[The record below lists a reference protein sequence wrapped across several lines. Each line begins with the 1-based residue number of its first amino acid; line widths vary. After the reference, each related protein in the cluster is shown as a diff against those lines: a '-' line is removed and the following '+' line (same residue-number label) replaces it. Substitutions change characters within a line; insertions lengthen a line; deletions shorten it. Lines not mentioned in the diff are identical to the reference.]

1 MFENTVHANKNSHA
15 EKLKN
20 QLDELNK
27 KQAEFIQ
34 KDAEQ
39 LASMVSALAELQKS
53 LESQCEASL
62 AKISSSVSVPAEP
75 DHSLIKVIAD
85 RLAFMQV
92 TLFRMDSS
100 VRGHRQLSRSL
111 KQINDNLLA
120 YGYEI
125 VNLLGQTYTEGMKL
139 SANFIEDEDLK
150 PGERIITGISK
161 PQINYN
167 GRMIQSAQV
176 TVSQNI

>member
-1 MFENTVHANKNSHA
+1 
-15 EKLKN
+15 
-20 QLDELNK
+20 
-27 KQAEFIQ
+27 
-34 KDAEQ
+34 
-39 LASMVSALAELQKS
+39 
-53 LESQCEASL
+53 
-62 AKISSSVSVPAEP
+62 
-75 DHSLIKVIAD
+75 
-85 RLAFMQV
+85 MQV